1 MIVKITEITKSD
13 SGTKY
18 QWLGGDYRGSRT
30 GVASK
35 ITGDGVARSST
46 EDGKVKAGTM
56 GWMNEEDP
64 DSIYIPL
71 SWP

>member
-1 MIVKITEITKSD
+1 MIVKILESMESD
-13 SGTKY
+13 SGTVY
-18 QWLGGDYRGSRT
+18 RWLGGAHGLPAY

-56 GWMNEEDP
+56 GWMNADAP
-64 DSIYIPL
+64 DTIYIPL